1 MAEKKQKEQSDEKTV
16 SAKKRTRKRK
26 TEITKKLEILK
37 EIMKKG
43 TQSQKDA
50 IDKIITDYRDYC
62 NLPNLEQ
69 QYKELGEKIKG
80 IKENISQQ
88 NCRCFLPSTDY
99 DEDGR
104 WSLKGNTLTLIK
116 GNNFGVPFE
125 YEVKSLTSTSLEIS
139 IDLKIAK
146 VTYKFKRV

>member
-1 MAEKKQKEQSDEKTV
+1 MAEKKQKEQSDEKAV

-80 IKENISQQ
+80 IKENISQ
-88 NCRCFLPSTDY
+88 
-99 DEDGR
+99 
-104 WSLKGNTLTLIK
+104 
-116 GNNFGVPFE
+116 
-125 YEVKSLTSTSLEIS
+125 
-139 IDLKIAK
+139 
-146 VTYKFKRV
+146 